1 MKPMTQTITR
11 IPAIVAPTAIPATA
25 PVLRPTLL
33 AAMDVVA
40 VIGEAV
46 EITEERV
53 DEGKLEAAAPVF
65 AIEDD
70 VVAIDSVS

>member
-1 MKPMTQTITR
+1 MKPMTDTITR

-25 PVLRPTLL
+25 PVLRPTIL
-33 AAMDVVA
+33 AAM
-40 VIGEAV
+40 GV
-46 EITEERV
+46 EVTEERV
-53 DEGKLEAAAPVF
+53 DEGKLGAAAPVF